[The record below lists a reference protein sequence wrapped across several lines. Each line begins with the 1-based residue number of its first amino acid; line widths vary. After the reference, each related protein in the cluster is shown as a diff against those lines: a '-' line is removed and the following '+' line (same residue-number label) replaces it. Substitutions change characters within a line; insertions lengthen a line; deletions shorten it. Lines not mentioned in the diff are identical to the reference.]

1 MNSTPNQSL
10 TGLEKDIVAKGRIS
24 AEDVLALRRAVYQD
38 GEIKKAEADFIFRLN
53 RNSAEADP
61 TWDSFYVEALSD
73 FFFWQRGPGS
83 TLSEDDANLLIQWIS
98 EDQRVDDHNELKL
111 LVNIMSRSQGSPD
124 SLKVFV
130 LGAIKDSVLNSDQAI
145 SPSGAR
151 TAGAIDQD
159 DITIIKKVIYGPASE
174 GGIGICRE
182 EAELLFQ
189 LNNATKPGDNV
200 ADWKALFVKAI
211 AMHLLYRG
219 NSPEMID
226 EDEAHW
232 LASQVDETRGDH
244 GNEIDLL
251 DYVIEEAEKVHPLIS
266 ALHDR
271 LSRAQAAA

>member
-1 MNSTPNQSL
+1 MNSTPSQSL
-10 TGLEKDIVAKGRIS
+10 TGLEKDIVAKGKIT

-38 GEIKKAEADFIFRLN
+38 GEIKRAEADFIFRLN
-53 RNSAEADP
+53 RNCAEADP
-61 TWDSFYVEALSD
+61 AWDSFYVEALSD
-73 FFFWQRGPGS
+73 YFFWQRGPRS
-83 TLSEDDANLLIQWIS
+83 TLSDEDAGVLIQWIN
-98 EDQRVDDHNELKL
+98 EDQKIDDHNELKL

-130 LGAIKDSVLNSDQAI
+130 LDALKDSVLNSDQAI
-145 SPSGAR
+145 GGGGAR
-151 TAGAIDQD
+151 LPGAIDQD
-159 DITIIKKVIYGPASE
+159 DIDIIRKVIYGPASE

-189 LNNATKPGDNV
+189 LNNATKGADNV
-200 ADWKALFVKAI
+200 ADWKQLFVKAI

-226 EDEAHW
+226 EDEAQW
-232 LASQVDETRGDH
+232 LADQIDESGSDH

-251 DYVIEEAEKVHPLIS
+251 DYVIQEAEKVHPLIPE
-266 ALHDR
+266 LHKR